1 VRFQRIAGL
10 GALGFVAVVIAANI
24 ARAAAGSA
32 PAIDAA
38 PEEIAAYYL
47 EHPTDFRI
55 ASVLPP
61 LAWLLLAVFAAGAFA
76 RIRRVERER
85 GEAWSIVGLIGI
97 VCLIV
102 IFAGV
107 VATEIA
113 LTAAPTDTTWH
124 LHHAYFHLASIGI
137 AIAMSGFAIGGLRT
151 ATLRPWHAY
160 LGLTG
165 AALVTVA
172 ASLAPVTAITDNP
185 ALALFGLAGF
195 LVWLIFVTT
204 FGVALL
210 RTTPATASTPPTHH
224 PSTSPSIA

>member
-10 GALGFVAVVIAANI
+10 CALGFVAVVIAANI

-38 PEEIAAYYL
+38 PDVITAYYL
-47 EHPTDFRI
+47 GDTTAFRI

-85 GEAWSIVGLIGI
+85 GEAWSIVGLVGI

-113 LTAAPTDTTWH
+113 LTAAPSDSIWH
-124 LHHAYFHLASIGI
+124 LHHAYFHLTSIGI
-137 AIAMSGFAIGGLRT
+137 GVAMSGFAIGGLRT

-172 ASLAPVTAITDNP
+172 AMLAPLTATTDNP

-195 LVWLIFVTT
+195 LIWLIFDIT
-204 FGVALL
+204 FGVVLL
-210 RTTPATASTPPTHH
+210 RATPAPPPAIHH